1 MSLGDAY
8 AMADAR
14 DQELQEQMHWE
25 DVRLEAVI
33 DEVLNDNTL
42 LRVVLA
48 DWSEDSPALRRFAV
62 ALNTLYH
69 DTSCMTQSVMQLR
82 GALYALIH
90 TRCRDE
96 PL

>member
-1 MSLGDAY
+1 MSIGDAY
-8 AMADAR
+8 ALADAR
-14 DQELQEQMHWE
+14 DQELQEQMHW
-25 DVRLEAVI
+25 DDLRLENDI
-33 DEVLNDNTL
+33 EEVLRYSNL
-42 LRVVLA
+42 LSVILA

-69 DTSCMTQSVMQLR
+69 DTSCMTQSVMRLR